1 MVLDLISATSKIKY
15 PFSYFLKQQI
25 FILLLSISM
34 WIWVQQIYVKE
45 IESEVIGL
53 LAYSMEMNSF
63 VKKKLTGNLS
73 YSTCTNTSKN
83 ILYKHTASFV
93 FPMTDIC

>member
-45 IESEVIGL
+45 IESEVICQ

-63 VKKKLTGNLS
+63 VKKKTYWQPQL
-73 YSTCTNTSKN
+73 
-83 ILYKHTASFV
+83 
-93 FPMTDIC
+93 